1 MFLFFLF
8 TLCLFIISWFGM
20 FLSRQHFIL
29 ILIFLEIMLLAVNFN
44 FVCFSVFYDDF
55 FGQIYSFFVLTI
67 AAGESALGLALL
79 VVYYR
84 LRGGIAVSLLTL
96 LKS

>member
-1 MFLFFLF
+1 MLILILFSSLIFLIAWL
-8 TLCLFIISWFGM
+8 GM
-20 FLSRQHFIL
+20 FLSRQHIIIIL
-29 ILIFLEIMLLAVNFN
+29 IVFEIMLLSINVNF
-44 FVCFSVFYDDF
+44 FCFSIFYDDF
-55 FGQIYSFFVLTI
+55 LGQLFGFFVLTI
-67 AAGESALGLALL
+67 AAAESALGLAIL